1 MMFALLMLA
10 EVATATPTQMPAFLS
25 GCWEQRGDDGRW
37 TEECWTDT
45 RGGLM
50 IGSGRDGKDDQ
61 VGHWEWMR
69 IERGADGSVTF
80 YGSPKGVPAVGFK
93 ATESGAKSITFVNSN
108 HDYPQRVRYVVT
120 ESGLD
125 AEVSLADGS
134 KPNRWSYRR
143 RGEAAVN

>member
-1 MMFALLMLA
+1 MIAFLLLA
-10 EVATATPTQMPAFLS
+10 EAATVPMPAFLA
-25 GCWEQRGDDGRW
+25 GCWEQRTAEERW
-37 TEECWTDT
+37 TEECWTDP

-50 IGSGRDGKDDQ
+50 IGSGRAGQGDK

-80 YGSPKGVPAVGFK
+80 YGSPKGAPPVAFK
-93 ATESGAKSITFVNSN
+93 STGSDASSITFANAA

-120 ESGLD
+120 ATGLD

-134 KPNRWSYRR
+134 KAQRWSYRR
-143 RGEAAVN
+143 TAGAPRQ